1 MGGLADVESQV
12 ALKDLL
18 NRFGSESLFTEEG
31 FPTAGAG
38 TDLRS
43 NYLMNTSIVGIEV
56 RGVCLRVCLIGPVWG
71 KIPFHSFVDYIQKL

>member
-1 MGGLADVESQV
+1 MVGGLTDVESQV

-18 NRFGSESLFTEEG
+18 NRLGSENLFTEEG
-31 FPTAGAG
+31 FPMEGAG

-56 RGVCLRVCLIGPVWG
+56 RNVHLCVCVCVCVCVHVRACVHPVILI
-71 KIPFHSFVDYIQKL
+71 